1 MGGCEG
7 LSPHLYKK
15 TGSSFISYEE
25 SLPFQGRDSWWLTT
39 LTPLRDAQSRIYRLI
54 GNAMN
59 ITDRKQAEEQLYAS
73 LQEKEV
79 LLKEIHHRVK
89 NNLQVVFSLLDLQS
103 QQTQEQPIL
112 EMFRESQNRIRSMA
126 LIHEELYQA
135 NNLAKINFAN
145 YVHRLLTYLFQL
157 YGVNPDIIT
166 LRLNIDTIT
175 FNIGTAIPC
184 GLIINELVSNALKHA
199 FSGKT
204 KGAIWVELNSVS
216 PAELQPDRNQFILVV
231 GNDGI
236 ELQESTNLSRKK
248 SLGWQLVKILV
259 AQLEGQLSIE
269 QNQGTVFK
277 IRFSAQ

>member
-184 GLIINELVSNALKHA
+184 GLIINELVSNALK
-199 FSGKT
+199 
-204 KGAIWVELNSVS
+204 
-216 PAELQPDRNQFILVV
+216 QFILVV